1 MSDIDIAQRIRPKQI
16 SEIVKVAGIRS
27 EEIIPH
33 GNHIAKV
40 SPFLLTRLKN
50 KPNGK
55 IILVT
60 CMTPTKYGEGKTSTA
75 IGLTQALG
83 KLKRKAILCLREPS
97 LGPMFGVKGGACG
110 GGYSQ
115 VIPMEDINLHFTGDG
130 YAVSGANNLLCAM
143 LDNHIYFKNKLK
155 IDPRNI
161 LLRRTI
167 DISDRTLR
175 RINFK
180 INEKAAYHS
189 GFDII
194 AASEVM
200 AILALSK
207 DMTDLKKR
215 LSQIIVAFDKKKRPI
230 TAKKLSA
237 VGAMSALLTN
247 AMMPN
252 LVQTIEGQ
260 PCFVHCG
267 PFANI
272 AHGANSIISTIMASK
287 LANYVVTESGFG
299 SDLGAEKFFNI

>member
-1 MSDIDIAQRIRPKQI
+1 MPSDIEIAQRIRPKQI
-16 SEIVKVAGIRS
+16 NEIARYAGIKT
-27 EEIIPH
+27 EELIPH

-40 SPFLLTRLKN
+40 SVSLLNRLRH
-50 KPNGK
+50 KPGGK
-55 IILVT
+55 LILVT
-60 CMTPTKYGEGKTSTA
+60 SMTPTKYGEGKTSTA

-83 KLKRKAILCLREPS
+83 KMKKKVFLCLREPS

-143 LDNHIYFKNKLK
+143 LDNHIYVEDRLK

-161 LLRRTI
+161 LIRRTI

-175 RINFK
+175 K
-180 INEKAAYHS
+180 ISFRVNKSTSYQS

-207 DMTDLKKR
+207 DMEDLKSR
-215 LSQIIVAFDKKKRPI
+215 L
-230 TAKKLSA
+230 
-237 VGAMSALLTN
+237 
-247 AMMPN
+247 
-252 LVQTIEGQ
+252 
-260 PCFVHCG
+260 
-267 PFANI
+267 
-272 AHGANSIISTIMASK
+272 
-287 LANYVVTESGFG
+287 
-299 SDLGAEKFFNI
+299 